1 MHKFRRFI
9 SPTQS
14 FPKSHGVS
22 DIWKNELAL
31 VEGERFRVLVFA
43 ERQRERFAF
52 HAPAARD
59 RFAPAVGSY
68 DPILRGTIR
77 MKDQVF
83 VFRTLENDG
92 RFPPMTD

>member
-1 MHKFRRFI
+1 MNGFEFWF
-9 SPTQS
+9 SPNDS
-14 FPKSHGVS
+14 VS
-22 DIWKNELAL
+22 
-31 VEGERFRVLVFA
+31 V
-43 ERQRERFAF
+43 FAF

-68 DPILRGTIR
+68 DPILRGTIS